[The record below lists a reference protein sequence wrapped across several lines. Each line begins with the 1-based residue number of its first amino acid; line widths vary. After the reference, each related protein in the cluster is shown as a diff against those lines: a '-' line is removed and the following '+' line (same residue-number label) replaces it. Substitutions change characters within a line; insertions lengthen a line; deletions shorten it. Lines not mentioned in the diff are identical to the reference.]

1 LRFIGVEAATDMAKR
16 GIGTLEE
23 YFGLDAAPGYP

>member
-1 LRFIGVEAATDMAKR
+1 VEAATDMLNR

-23 YFGLDAAPGYP
+23 YFGLEAAPAYL